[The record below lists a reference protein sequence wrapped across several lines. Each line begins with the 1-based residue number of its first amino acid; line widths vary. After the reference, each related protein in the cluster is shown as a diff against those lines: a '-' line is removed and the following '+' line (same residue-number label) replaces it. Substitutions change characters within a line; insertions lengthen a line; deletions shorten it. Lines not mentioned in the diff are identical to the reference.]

1 MRSRVGRAIIAVR
14 DSEVAA
20 EALGVDLARTKTLA
34 FAMSAFYAGTAG
46 GLYSATLN
54 FVAPEGFDLFQM
66 VVHFSMVVVGGLGSV
81 WGAVLGAGLLVGV
94 QEALRAFKSAQE
106 IAFGLVLMTAII
118 FLPDGLIS
126 LLRRRVPGWEEPLRR
141 VAPPAAVAPGAPAS
155 GDGRVMAARPR
166 VAAAGGPMLA
176 VRDLAISFGGV
187 RALDGVSL
195 EVAAGEIRG
204 IIGPNGAGK
213 TTLLNVICGFERPA
227 RGEVIVAGSP
237 VTGLAASGV
246 AARGLTRTFQT
257 TQLFRGMTVL
267 ENVMTGRHLHLR
279 AGVLS
284 AALDRRAVRAEE
296 AEAAAAARRALAFV
310 GMERF
315 ADRVGTELSFG
326 QQRLVEVARALVTEP
341 KVLLL
346 DEPAVGLS
354 VTRVAQFDALLRR
367 IRDEHGVTIVMIE
380 HVIRL
385 VMDVSDRV
393 TVLDYGREDRRGR
406 AGRDPPRP
414 RGDRGLSREGARCST
429 SGILRSR
436 TGRPRSCATCRSAS
450 RRARSSRSSAATAP
464 ARRRRSTC

>member
-1 MRSRVGRAIIAVR
+1 MIAVR

-81 WGAVLGAGLLVGV
+81 WGAVLGAALLVGV

-155 GDGRVMAARPR
+155 GDARVMAARPR
-166 VAAAGGPMLA
+166 VAAASGPMLA
-176 VRDLAISFGGV
+176 VRDLAISFGGI

-237 VTGLAASGV
+237 VTGLAASRV

-284 AALDRRAVRAEE
+284 AALDRRTVRAEE

-310 GMERF
+310 GMEPF

-367 IRDEHGVTIVMIE
+367 IRDERGVTIV
-380 HVIRL
+380 HDRARDPARHGRVRPRDRARL
-385 VMDVSDRV
+385 RAK
-393 TVLDYGREDRRGR
+393 DRRGR

-436 TGRPRSCATCRSAS
+436 TGRRRSCATCRSAS
-450 RRARSSRSSAATAP
+450 RRARSWRCSGATAP